1 MPRFTITHS
10 RLARIA
16 NALLADIVHR
26 HQLATDNPR
35 DWIMHAATAEEN
47 YEALRQINR
56 ARTKD
61 GHAPISGG
69 QGALWW
75 AKEDAP
81 PPRRKTR
88 WRD

>member
-1 MPRFTITHS
+1 
-10 RLARIA
+10 
-16 NALLADIVHR
+16 
-26 HQLATDNPR
+26 
-35 DWIMHAATAEEN
+35 MHAATAEEN